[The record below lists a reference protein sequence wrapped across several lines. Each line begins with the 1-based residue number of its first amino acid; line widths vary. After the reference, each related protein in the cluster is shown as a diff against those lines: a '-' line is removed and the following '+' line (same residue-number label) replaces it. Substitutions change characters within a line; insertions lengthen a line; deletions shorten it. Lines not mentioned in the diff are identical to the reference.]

1 MARKKRFQYLIG
13 PTDPEQRA
21 RWMAEQLERM
31 AERNAA
37 IREDNAR
44 RRARYEMHPD
54 YVVIDD
60 PKYSWRAYH
69 KTSPQYKAVM
79 RQRAERDRIKARDA
93 RAVEIMKNPVDWV
106 VNYVLENDIDGT
118 ITRIRLRELFTET
131 GAAFKAEYMREA
143 CARLQADGFT
153 IK

>member
-1 MARKKRFQYLIG
+1 MARKRFQYLIG

-21 RWMAEQLERM
+21 RWMEEQIARM

-37 IREDNAR
+37 IRADNAR
-44 RRARYEMHPD
+44 RRAQYENNPN
-54 YVVIDD
+54 YVVVND
-60 PKYSWRAYH
+60 PKCSWRAYH
-69 KTSPQYKAVM
+69 KTSPQYAAVM
-79 RQRAERDRIKARDA
+79 RQRAERERDKARDA

-131 GAAFKAEYMREA
+131 GAAFKAEYMAEA